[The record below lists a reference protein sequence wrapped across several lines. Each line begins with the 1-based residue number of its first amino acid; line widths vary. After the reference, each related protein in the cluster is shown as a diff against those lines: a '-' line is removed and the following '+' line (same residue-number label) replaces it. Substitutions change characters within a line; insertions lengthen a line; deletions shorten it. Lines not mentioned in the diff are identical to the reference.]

1 MRDTC
6 VRVGERL
13 ELSGNETI
21 RPDTSVQVSSFIAGH
36 GIELFGLAKE
46 KGLEGKMAKRAA
58 STDQART
65 VLHRNSGGQDS
76 MEEYMVARYRTSQCN
91 FPDRDITF

>member
-1 MRDTC
+1 MHDTC

-58 STDQART
+58 STYQAGT

-76 MEEYMVARYRTSQCN
+76 MEQSMVARYRTSQCS

>member
-58 STDQART
+58 STYQAGRRSRPIGRRSRRGYNRG
-65 VLHRNSGGQDS
+65 L
-76 MEEYMVARYRTSQCN
+76 
-91 FPDRDITF
+91 